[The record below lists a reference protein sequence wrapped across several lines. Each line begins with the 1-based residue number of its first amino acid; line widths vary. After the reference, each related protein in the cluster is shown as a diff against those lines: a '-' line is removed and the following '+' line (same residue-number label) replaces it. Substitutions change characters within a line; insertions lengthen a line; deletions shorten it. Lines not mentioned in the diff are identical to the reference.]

1 MSKMIEEVMDK
12 VMPKTYHAD
21 GSFSYVSKHG
31 VMGPYRPG
39 KCECGHGEGHIGKCA
54 VAGTH
59 A

>member
-1 MSKMIEEVMDK
+1 MIEEVMDK

-21 GSFSYVSKHG
+21 GTFSYVSKFG
-31 VMGPYRPG
+31 VMGPYEPG
-39 KCECGHGEGHIGKCA
+39 NCECGHGKGHVGKCA